1 VVAESIDLES
11 KMKGADV
18 VITGEGSLDRQTL
31 EGKTPAGVARLTRKL
46 GKPVFAM
53 VGRASE
59 DRKVRE
65 IFDDVYVL
73 AQPEMSEKENMTR
86 AAEFLREKARQL
98 AKRL

>member
-1 VVAESIDLES
+1 
-11 KMKGADV
+11 
-18 VITGEGSLDRQTL
+18 
-31 EGKTPAGVARLTRKL
+31 
-46 GKPVFAM
+46 
-53 VGRASE
+53 
-59 DRKVRE
+59 VRE